1 MLTEPSFLLDP
12 PQINP
17 MDEDH
22 CMFVDDPDIGDDHL
36 LLDDSEPLT
45 SHLMPPTIHLD
56 HDTHTDLLLSLHS
69 FHPHHPPAPPPS
81 PQEPSLLETVFQQ
94 QQASYTRKRSSS
106 APTPFLPQPATS
118 TTAAMPQIPESTL
131 LPSRHHTPPGN
142 LYFAHAKTL
151 DELLRTIASN
161 PNSSSPRVTKVRGG
175 SGSRAGFPSASH
187 RIAPPIAAT
196 SPSRIP
202 VPSSRLRPCTLR
214 NRERR
219 SSAGGGWGGTGGGRG
234 HTNNNGTG
242 LLAPPSSPS
251 VSLSPSDVPPSPI
264 SSPGGGGLKRS
275 MWLRRA
281 SATQR
286 TRQIAH
292 AAGLVEML
300 RRREVGGGVS
310 GEMEAVGHSGAVV
323 ESLISELKEMGL

>member
-22 CMFVDDPDIGDDHL
+22 YMFLDDPDIGDDPL
-36 LLDDSEPLT
+36 LLDDSEPLVP
-45 SHLMPPTIHLD
+45 HLMPPTIHLD
-56 HDTHTDLLLSLHS
+56 QDTQTDLLLSLHA
-69 FHPHHPPAPPPS
+69 FHSHHPPAPPPS

-94 QQASYTRKRSSS
+94 QQSSYTRKRSNS

-131 LPSRHHTPPGN
+131 PPSRHHTPPGN
-142 LYFAHAKTL
+142 LCFAHAKTL

-161 PNSSSPRVTKVRGG
+161 PNSSPRVTKARGG
-175 SGSRAGFPSASH
+175 PGGRTGFPSTPH
-187 RIAPPIAAT
+187 RIAPPPIAST

-202 VPSSRLRPCTLR
+202 VSSSRLRPCTLR

-219 SSAGGGWGGTGGGRG
+219 SSAGGWGSGGSRG

-264 SSPGGGGLKRS
+264 SSPGGSGLKRS

-310 GEMEAVGHSGAVV
+310 GEVEAVGHSGAVV